1 MEWITFVKRE
11 NARKAEEILRHD
23 FDLAAKQSITIKDA
37 KTLGFKEEGS
47 YFYIKGSDE
56 GVNKCKELIKDF
68 AQDTKEAENVKRKIQ
83 EEEESAAA
91 GMGGIFG

>member
-1 MEWITFVKRE
+1 MEWITLVKRE
-11 NARKAEEILRHD
+11 NVRKAEEILRHD
-23 FDLAAKQSITIKDA
+23 FDLAAKQSITIKDS

-47 YFYIKGSDE
+47 FFYIKGSDE
-56 GVNKCKELIKDF
+56 GVKKCKELIKEF
-68 AQDTKEAENVKRKIQ
+68 AQETKEADKVKKKIH